1 MQNFF
6 RIIKRKRNL
15 RRLSAVWLLLIAIEL
30 LCPLLGDEKAFA
42 AEMVPSKT
50 EIAAKSTVPNESGKP
65 AASVSDNSENKSN
78 FHQSASVCYDD
89 CLCHATAIVH
99 FSNLTIKSPF
109 FRSEQIVSSVNRVVS
124 NSLPPPYIPPKNS

>member
-1 MQNFF
+1 MHSIF

-42 AEMVPSKT
+42 AETLPPQT
-50 EIAAKSTVPNESGKP
+50 EIAAKFKSQDKENKSAV
-65 AASVSDNSENKSN
+65 SVSENKSDIYQQA
-78 FHQSASVCYDD
+78 FVCYDD

-99 FSNLTIKSPF
+99 FSDLNIKSSF
-109 FRSEQIVSSVNRVVS
+109 FRSERIISSVSQVIS